1 MIKGTYRKVRVTYLN
16 NTQYIYNI
24 IFGSAGSTSQP
35 QIGYG
40 ALLSVVAAVIVG
52 IVTGIYLFVS
62 KKLDDVV

>member
-1 MIKGTYRKVRVTYLN
+1 MFL
-16 NTQYIYNI
+16 YIYNL
-24 IFGSAGSTSQP
+24 IFPSSGNTNA

-40 ALLSVVAAVIVG
+40 ALLSVVAAIIVG